1 MAPVDW
7 SFIILAKKKGFKIMA
22 YFGPFFET
30 PNSSHKKI
38 FNQKTF
44 LIYLKS
50 TAKMLENVERKE
62 EIQFP
67 SIRTTLGIILYQNL
81 LMTVDIPMRFSFE
94 KFVACLD
101 SFPFYENKI

>member
-50 TAKMLENVERKE
+50 TAKM
-62 EIQFP
+62 
-67 SIRTTLGIILYQNL
+67 
-81 LMTVDIPMRFSFE
+81 
-94 KFVACLD
+94 
-101 SFPFYENKI
+101 